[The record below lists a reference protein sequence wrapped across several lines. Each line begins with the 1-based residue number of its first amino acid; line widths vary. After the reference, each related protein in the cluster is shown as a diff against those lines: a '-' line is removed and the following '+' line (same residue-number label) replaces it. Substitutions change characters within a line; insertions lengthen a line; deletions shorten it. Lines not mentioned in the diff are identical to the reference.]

1 MTNKDFIKQ
10 GLTIDNIEYFLT
22 YMQAEPIRKND
33 IIVSKT
39 ICHNPIGEGSHK
51 LYYYANTSLFKCF
64 TDCEGDAFD
73 IFELVIKIFKLQG
86 KELSLPQS
94 IIYIANFFNIPI
106 NNIETNDN
114 QRFYIN
120 DDFDGSSTSKD
131 FKLCIIGDTIECDIY
146 KNNYTD
152 ENFKILNQK

>member
-39 ICHNPIGEGSHK
+39 ICHNPVGEGSHK

-94 IIYIANFFNIPI
+94 ITYIANFFNIPI

-114 QRFYIN
+114 I
-120 DDFDGSSTSKD
+120 TVK
-131 FKLCIIGDTIECDIY
+131 E
-146 KNNYTD
+146 
-152 ENFKILNQK
+152 IL